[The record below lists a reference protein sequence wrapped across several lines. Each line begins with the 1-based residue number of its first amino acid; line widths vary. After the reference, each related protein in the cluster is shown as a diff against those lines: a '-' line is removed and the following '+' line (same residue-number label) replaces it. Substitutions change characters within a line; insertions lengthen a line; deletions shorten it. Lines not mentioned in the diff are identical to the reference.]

1 MCGCPRDQL
10 CDLCR
15 AGLFDNLR
23 GTAACRGERWADE
36 VARVVPRDRPWPAWN
51 DRVAAIARRKVED
64 MARDERLLVLF
75 AAELATWAAKRWD
88 ALKDQGLEW
97 DDDLTSQ
104 IETCR

>member
-1 MCGCPRDQL
+1 
-10 CDLCR
+10 
-15 AGLFDNLR
+15 
-23 GTAACRGERWADE
+23 
-36 VARVVPRDRPWPAWN
+36 
-51 DRVAAIARRKVED
+51 